1 MENFTYYTPCKV
13 HFGKGQISK
22 LGESLKKYGNNVL
35 LVYGGGSIKKT
46 GLYDTVKEI
55 VAKDGL
61 SMVEISGVE
70 PNPKVTTVVKG
81 ADLCRAHKV
90 DVILAVGGGSVID
103 CAKGIAA
110 SSRYDGDPWDIVI
123 GKHPVLDAIPIVV
136 ITTMAGTA
144 TEMNPGAVISN
155 PATKEKKSFVSELV
169 TPKVV
174 IMDPEYLYTVPLRQK
189 ACGVADAMIH
199 AMEAYFNHTPG
210 TYFQGQVCLS
220 VIKTMVK
227 YGKKLLDEPEDYT
240 TNAEI
245 LWASNWANNGLA
257 IMGAPV
263 TWSCHS
269 LEHQLSAV
277 YDVVHGEGL
286 AVIVPAWMRFA
297 MKNEKTWAKFVEFG
311 TEVWDIDPTLDVQE
325 ILKLTVEKTEQ
336 FLYEDLKLPRT
347 LREIGITDQDQFEF
361 MAGRT
366 GVGREKAFAPYD
378 KAGALEIYRDC
389 F

>member
-1 MENFTYYTPCKV
+1 MENFTYLTPCKV

-22 LGESLKKYGNNVL
+22 LSASLDQFGKSVL

-46 GLYDTVKEI
+46 GLYDTIKGILESG
-55 VAKDGL
+55 DF
-61 SMVEISGVE
+61 SMAELSGVE
-70 PNPKVTTVVKG
+70 PNPKVTTVQQG
-81 ADLCRAHKV
+81 IDLCRARGV
-90 DVILAVGGGSVID
+90 DVILAVGGGSVVD
-103 CAKGIAA
+103 CSKGIAA
-110 SSRYDGDPWDIVI
+110 GVFYDGDPWDIVI
-123 GKHPVLDAIPIVV
+123 GKQPVQKALPIVAV
-136 ITTMAGTA
+136 TTMAGTA

-155 PATKEKKSFVSELV
+155 PVTLEKKSFVSELV

-189 ACGVADAMIH
+189 ACGVADAMSH
-199 AMEAYFNHTPG
+199 AMEAYFNHVPG
-210 TYFQGQVCLS
+210 TYFQGQICLS

-227 YGKKLLDEPEDYT
+227 YGKQILEEPEDYT
-240 TNAEI
+240 ANAEI
-245 LWASNWANNGLA
+245 MWASNWANNGLA

-277 YDVVHGEGL
+277 YDVTHGEGL
-286 AVIVPAWMRFA
+286 AVVTPAWMRYA
-297 MKNEKTWAKFVEFG
+297 MKNEKTWDKFVEFG
-311 TEVWDIDPTLDVQE
+311 VEVWNIDPNLDTQE
-325 ILKLTVEKTEQ
+325 ILRLIVEKTEK
-336 FLYEDLKLPRT
+336 FLFEDLRLPRT

-366 GVGREKAFAPYD
+366 GVGRENAFAPYD
-378 KAGALEIYRDC
+378 KEGALEIYRSC